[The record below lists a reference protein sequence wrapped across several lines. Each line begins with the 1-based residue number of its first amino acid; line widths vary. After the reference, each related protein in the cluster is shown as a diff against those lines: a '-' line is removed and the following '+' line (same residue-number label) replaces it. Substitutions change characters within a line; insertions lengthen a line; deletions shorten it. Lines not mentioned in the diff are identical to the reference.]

1 MITDF
6 LFLPGIAATIM
17 EKLVLFLDIDVQ
29 LQIRTYPVPKIQ
41 SMLSTSFQS
50 KSSSICSEESNTY
63 NTNNNGGFIFMS
75 SYSG

>member
-29 LQIRTYPVPKIQ
+29 LQIRTYQCQRYKVCFQ
-41 SMLSTSFQS
+41 HLSRAKVQAFALKRVIPIIPTIMVVSFS
-50 KSSSICSEESNTY
+50 
-63 NTNNNGGFIFMS
+63 
-75 SYSG
+75 